1 MKAVLSEYLLRTVSK
16 IISNIGSVKFE
27 QTDENIKN
35 DLQILN
41 DFPAK
46 HYVLFAG
53 FVKTLDPAVVTV
65 FTDRLDEL
73 TLVSLKKYFRENGKI
88 IVFLENGGIVC
99 SNYPGLIDQRI
110 KIINTD
116 LSSEAIN
123 KNYSEIIGLTDM
135 IFCDIENLELNAKVL
150 SVLNNLNYSRNP
162 LLIAN
167 NTEMSEAEQSILN
180 LGKPYMPLAS
190 FSTEKGTAVAEIK
203 KQLAAPSELPP
214 EKLSSKLHIGCGYQK
229 LNGFIN
235 VDVRPTEATDL
246 VHSCIEFDD
255 FPAGKF
261 DLIYSHAF
269 FEHLNAND
277 ELRCLKNIKNLL
289 SLNGKVMFL
298 GIPDFEIIAKA
309 YCEKLKGP
317 LSETFNLMQ
326 VYRYTHGAPE
336 QGGEDW
342 WFEQLHKSVFD
353 VDRLL
358 TLLTFAG
365 YTHFIIFRYYFR
377 DETLPLSLGFLAA
390 DKQRFDNYNSELVF
404 DEIGKICKDVTNRNV
419 EILFIK

>member
-1 MKAVLSEYLLRTVSK
+1 
-16 IISNIGSVKFE
+16 
-27 QTDENIKN
+27 
-35 DLQILN
+35 QILN

-135 IFCDIENLELNAKVL
+135 IFCDIENLELNEKVL

-255 FPAGKF
+255 FPTGKF

-309 YCEKLKGP
+309 YREKLKGP

-342 WFEQLHKSVFD
+342 WFEQFHKSVFD
-353 VDRLL
+353 VDRIL

-365 YTHFIIFRYYFR
+365 YSHFIIFRYYFR

-390 DKQRFDNYNSELVF
+390 DNLRFDNYNSELVF